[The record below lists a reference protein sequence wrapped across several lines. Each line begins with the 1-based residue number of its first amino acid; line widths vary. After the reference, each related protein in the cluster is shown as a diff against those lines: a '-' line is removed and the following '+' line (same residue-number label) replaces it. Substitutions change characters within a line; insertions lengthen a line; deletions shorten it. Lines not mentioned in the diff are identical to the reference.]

1 MRENT
6 REYIVIL
13 VEEPLSLNYY
23 LFEVRLAVS
32 ALNHLPVLLLLAPV
46 FLELDLIQVGLHLSY
61 PR

>member
-1 MRENT
+1 MREYT

-13 VEEPLSLNYY
+13 VEETLSLNNY

-46 FLELDLIQVGLHLSY
+46 FLELDLIQVGLHLSN